1 MERRIF
7 FAARFGKRSAVGKR
21 HRRCD
26 QVLVAEPAQ
35 PAHAV
40 ESSVA
45 ADDWLAM
52 SCTVGVWRGAVF
64 ALKPNPPF
72 QEEVRGIE

>member
-1 MERRIF
+1 MTRAKNRICPCGRDH
-7 FAARFGKRSAVGKR
+7 ALVG
-21 HRRCD
+21 
-26 QVLVAEPAQ
+26 EPAQ

-52 SCTVGVWRGAVF
+52 SCTVGALGGAVF

-72 QEEVRGIE
+72 QEEVRGIEGSG